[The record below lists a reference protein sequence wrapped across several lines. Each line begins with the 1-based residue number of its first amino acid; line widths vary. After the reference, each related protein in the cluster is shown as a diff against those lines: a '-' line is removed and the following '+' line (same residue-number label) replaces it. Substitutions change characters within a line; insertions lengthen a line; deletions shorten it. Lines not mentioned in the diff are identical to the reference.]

1 MSDDCEEDVFVPKM
15 RRFSTV
21 EQKRR
26 FSTVVEQKRRFSTV
40 VVEPKRRCST
50 ATAPQRRLSSNDDI
64 FDETEFNH
72 RRRNSTVTDGS
83 EYEPRRRFSSINI
96 DQRRRYS
103 TFGVDPRRRVSVTDD
118 QELIISLKSRSKRLR
133 EKKFIQKYF
142 QVIII
147 FTFFYTVNIRRSVRY
162 FLCPSTCEKCFFLK
176 RR

>member
-1 MSDDCEEDVFVPKM
+1 MSDDCDDVFVPKM

-26 FSTVVEQKRRFSTV
+26 FSTVVEQKRRFST
-40 VVEPKRRCST
+40 T
-50 ATAPQRRLSSNDDI
+50 TAPQCRVSSNDDI
-64 FDETEFNH
+64 YDETEFNH
-72 RRRNSTVTDGS
+72 RRRNSAVTDGS

-103 TFGVDPRRRVSVTDD
+103 MFGVDPRRRVSVTDD
-118 QELIISLKSRSKRLR
+118 QELIISLKSRNKRLR

-147 FTFFYTVNIRRSVRY
+147 LTFLIAVIF
-162 FLCPSTCEKCFFLK
+162 
-176 RR
+176 

>member
-1 MSDDCEEDVFVPKM
+1 MSDDSDDIFVPKM

-26 FSTVVEQKRRFSTV
+26 FSTVVEQNRRF
-40 VVEPKRRCST
+40 ST

-64 FDETEFNH
+64 YDETEFNH
-72 RRRNSTVTDGS
+72 RRRNSAVTDGS

-118 QELIISLKSRSKRLR
+118 QELIISLKSRNKRLR

-147 FTFFYTVNIRRSVRY
+147 LTFFNTVNI
-162 FLCPSTCEKCFFLK
+162 PSTCKKCLK
-176 RR
+176 KKEEDNSSFINQFSFV

>member
-1 MSDDCEEDVFVPKM
+1 MSDDCEEDVFVTKM

-26 FSTVVEQKRRFSTV
+26 FSI
-40 VVEPKRRCST
+40 VVEPKRRFSIVVEPKRILST

-64 FDETEFNH
+64 YDETEFNH

-103 TFGVDPRRRVSVTDD
+103 MFGVDPRRRVSVTDD
-118 QELIISLKSRSKRLR
+118 QELIISLKSRNKRLR

-147 FTFFYTVNIRRSVRY
+147 LVFFMPLI
-162 FLCPSTCEKCFFLK
+162 FGGA
-176 RR
+176 